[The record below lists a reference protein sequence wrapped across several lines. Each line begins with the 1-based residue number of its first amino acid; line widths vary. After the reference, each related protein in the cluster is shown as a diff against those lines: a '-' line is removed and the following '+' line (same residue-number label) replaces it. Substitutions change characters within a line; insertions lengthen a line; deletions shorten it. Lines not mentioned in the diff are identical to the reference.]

1 MNTDEA
7 EFMFAQGTIGDGVDV
22 RGEDVSFPLEV
33 GDNRVWVYAQ
43 GEVARGF
50 IQAGLTPGDGVI
62 VHGVL
67 RVEDIAGRSLASF
80 DAHAVAVDTR
90 KWGAL

>member
-1 MNTDEA
+1 MNTDETL
-7 EFMFAQGTIGDGVDV
+7 MFAQGTIGDGVDV
-22 RGEDVSFPLEV
+22 RGEEVSFPLEV
-33 GDNRVWVYAQ
+33 GDHRVWVYAQ

-50 IQAGLTPGDGVI
+50 IQAAITPGDGVI

-67 RVEDIAGRSLASF
+67 RVEDIAGRSLASI

>member
-1 MNTDEA
+1 MNSDETLI
-7 EFMFAQGTIGDGVDV
+7 FAQGTINGDVDV

-50 IQAGLTPGDGVI
+50 IQAAITPGDGVI

-67 RVEDIAGRSLASF
+67 RVEDIAGRSLASI

>member
-1 MNTDEA
+1 MNTDDVLI
-7 EFMFAQGTIGDGVDV
+7 FAQGTINGDVDA

-43 GEVARGF
+43 DEVARGF

-67 RVEDIAGRSLASF
+67 RVEDIAGRSLASI

>member
-1 MNTDEA
+1 MNTDDVLI
-7 EFMFAQGTIGDGVDV
+7 FAQGTINGDVDV

-43 GEVARGF
+43 DEVARGF
-50 IQAGLTPGDGVI
+50 IQAAITPGDGVI

-67 RVEDIAGRSLASF
+67 RVEDIAGRSLASI

-90 KWGAL
+90 KWVEL

>member
-1 MNTDEA
+1 MNTDDVLI
-7 EFMFAQGTIGDGVDV
+7 FAQGTINGDVDV

-43 GEVARGF
+43 DEVARGF

-67 RVEDIAGRSLASF
+67 RVEDIAGQSLASI

>member
-1 MNTDEA
+1 MNTDDVLI
-7 EFMFAQGTIGDGVDV
+7 FAQGTISEGVDV

-33 GDNRVWVYAQ
+33 GDNRVWVYCQ

-50 IQAGLTPGDGVI
+50 IQAAISPGERVI

-67 RVEDIAGRSLASF
+67 RVEEVAGRSLASL
-80 DAHAVAVDTR
+80 DASAVAVDTR
-90 KWGAL
+90 KWVEL

>member
-1 MNTDEA
+1 MNTDETLI
-7 EFMFAQGTIGDGVDV
+7 FAQGTISEGVDV

-50 IQAGLTPGDGVI
+50 IQAAITPGERVI

-67 RVEDIAGRSLASF
+67 RVEDIAGRSLASI
-80 DAHAVAVDTR
+80 DASAVAVDTR
-90 KWGAL
+90 KWVEL

>member
-1 MNTDEA
+1 MNTDETLT
-7 EFMFAQGTIGDGVDV
+7 FAQGTIGDGVDV

-50 IQAGLTPGDGVI
+50 IQAGLTPGERVI

-67 RVEDIAGRSLASF
+67 RVEDIAGRSLASI
-80 DAHAVAVDTR
+80 DAHTVAVDTR

>member
-1 MNTDEA
+1 MNTDDVLI
-7 EFMFAQGTIGDGVDV
+7 FAQGTINGDVDV

-43 GEVARGF
+43 DEVARGF

-67 RVEDIAGRSLASF
+67 RVEDIAGRSLASI

>member
-1 MNTDEA
+1 MNTDETLI
-7 EFMFAQGTIGDGVDV
+7 FVQGTINGDVDV

-33 GDNRVWVYAQ
+33 GDNRVWVYCQ

-50 IQAGLTPGDGVI
+50 IQAGIGPGERVI

-67 RVEDIAGRSLASF
+67 RVEDIAGRSLASV
-80 DAHAVAVDTR
+80 DASAVAVDTR
-90 KWGAL
+90 KWVEL

>member
-1 MNTDEA
+1 MNTGEA

-50 IQAGLTPGDGVI
+50 IQAGLTPGERVI

-67 RVEDIAGRSLASF
+67 RVEDIAGRSLASI

>member
-1 MNTDEA
+1 MNTDETLI
-7 EFMFAQGTIGDGVDV
+7 FAQGTINGDVDV

-33 GDNRVWVYAQ
+33 GDNRVWVYCQ

-50 IQAGLTPGDGVI
+50 IQAAITPGDGVI

-67 RVEDIAGRSLASF
+67 RVEDIAGRSLASL
-80 DAHAVAVDTR
+80 DASAVAVDTR
-90 KWGAL
+90 KWVEL

>member
-1 MNTDEA
+1 MNSDETLI
-7 EFMFAQGTIGDGVDV
+7 FAQGTINEDVDV

-50 IQAGLTPGDGVI
+50 IQAAITPGDGVI

-67 RVEDIAGRSLASF
+67 RVEDIAGRSLASI
-80 DAHAVAVDTR
+80 DASVVAVDTR
-90 KWGAL
+90 KWVEL

>member
-1 MNTDEA
+1 MNTDETLI
-7 EFMFAQGTIGDGVDV
+7 FAQGTINGDVDV

-33 GDNRVWVYAQ
+33 GDNRVWVYCQ

-50 IQAGLTPGDGVI
+50 IQAAITPGERVI

-67 RVEDIAGRSLASF
+67 RVEDIAGRSLASL
-80 DAHAVAVDTR
+80 DASAVVVDTR
-90 KWGAL
+90 KWVEL

>member
-1 MNTDEA
+1 MNSDETLI
-7 EFMFAQGTIGDGVDV
+7 FAQGTINGDVDV

-33 GDNRVWVYAQ
+33 GDNRVWVYCQ

-50 IQAGLTPGDGVI
+50 IQAAITPGDGVI

-67 RVEDIAGRSLASF
+67 RVEDIAGRSLASL
-80 DAHAVAVDTR
+80 DASAVAVDTR
-90 KWGAL
+90 KWVEL

>member
-1 MNTDEA
+1 MNTDDVLI
-7 EFMFAQGTIGDGVDV
+7 FAQGTINGDVDV

-33 GDNRVWVYAQ
+33 GDNRVWVYCQ

-50 IQAGLTPGDGVI
+50 IQAAISPGERVI

-67 RVEDIAGRSLASF
+67 RVEDIAGRSLASL
-80 DAHAVAVDTR
+80 DASAVAVDTR
-90 KWGAL
+90 KWVEL

>member
-1 MNTDEA
+1 MNTDDVLI
-7 EFMFAQGTIGDGVDV
+7 FAQGTISEGVDV

-33 GDNRVWVYAQ
+33 GDNRMWVYCQ

-50 IQAGLTPGDGVI
+50 IQAGIGPGERVI

-67 RVEDIAGRSLASF
+67 RVEEVAGRNLASL
-80 DAHAVAVDTR
+80 DASAVAVDTR
-90 KWGAL
+90 KWVEL

>member
-1 MNTDEA
+1 MNTDETLI
-7 EFMFAQGTIGDGVDV
+7 FAQGTIGEGVDV
-22 RGEDVSFPLEV
+22 RGEDISFPLEV

-50 IQAGLTPGDGVI
+50 IQAAITPGDGVI

-67 RVEDIAGRSLASF
+67 RVEDIAGRSLASI

-90 KWGAL
+90 KWGA

>member
-1 MNTDEA
+1 MNTDDVLI
-7 EFMFAQGTIGDGVDV
+7 FAQGTINGDVDV
-22 RGEDVSFPLEV
+22 RGEDVSFPLQV
-33 GDNRVWVYAQ
+33 GDNRVWVYCQ

-67 RVEDIAGRSLASF
+67 RVEDIAGRSLASL
-80 DAHAVAVDTR
+80 DASAVAVDTR
-90 KWGAL
+90 KWVEL

>member
-1 MNTDEA
+1 MNSDETLI
-7 EFMFAQGTIGDGVDV
+7 FAQGTINGDVDV

-50 IQAGLTPGDGVI
+50 IQAAITPGDGVI

-67 RVEDIAGRSLASF
+67 RVEDIAGRSLASI
-80 DAHAVAVDTR
+80 DASVVAVDTR
-90 KWGAL
+90 KWVEL

>member
-1 MNTDEA
+1 MNSDETLI
-7 EFMFAQGTIGDGVDV
+7 FAQGTINGDVDV

-33 GDNRVWVYAQ
+33 GDNRVWVYCQ

-50 IQAGLTPGDGVI
+50 IQAAISAGERVI

-67 RVEDIAGRSLASF
+67 RVEDIAGRSLASI
-80 DAHAVAVDTR
+80 DASAVAVDTR
-90 KWGAL
+90 KWVEL

>member
-1 MNTDEA
+1 MNTDETLI
-7 EFMFAQGTIGDGVDV
+7 FAQGTINGDVDV

-33 GDNRVWVYAQ
+33 GDNRVWVYCQ

-50 IQAGLTPGDGVI
+50 IQAAISPGERVI

-67 RVEDIAGRSLASF
+67 RVEDIAGRSLASL
-80 DAHAVAVDTR
+80 DASAVAVDTR
-90 KWGAL
+90 KWVEL

>member
-1 MNTDEA
+1 MNTDDVLI
-7 EFMFAQGTIGDGVDV
+7 FAQGTINEGVDV

-33 GDNRVWVYAQ
+33 SDNRVWVYCQ

-50 IQAGLTPGDGVI
+50 IQAGIGPGERVI

-67 RVEDIAGRSLASF
+67 RVEDIAGRSLASL
-80 DAHAVAVDTR
+80 DASAVAVDTR
-90 KWGAL
+90 KWVEL

>member
-50 IQAGLTPGDGVI
+50 IQAGLTPGERVI

-67 RVEDIAGRSLASF
+67 RVEDIAGRSLASI

>member
-1 MNTDEA
+1 MNTDETLI
-7 EFMFAQGTIGDGVDV
+7 FAQGTITGDVDV

-43 GEVARGF
+43 GAVARGF
-50 IQAGLTPGDGVI
+50 IQAAITPGDGVI

-67 RVEDIAGRSLASF
+67 RVEDIAGRSLASI
-80 DAHAVAVDTR
+80 DASAVAVDTR
-90 KWGAL
+90 KWVEL

>member
-1 MNTDEA
+1 MNTDDA
-7 EFMFAQGTIGDGVDV
+7 LIFAQGTISEGVDV

-50 IQAGLTPGDGVI
+50 IQAGLGPGERVI

-67 RVEDIAGRSLASF
+67 RVEDIAGRSLASI
-80 DAHAVAVDTR
+80 DASAVAVDTR
-90 KWGAL
+90 KWVEL

>member
-1 MNTDEA
+1 MNTDDVLI
-7 EFMFAQGTIGDGVDV
+7 FAQGTINGDVDV

-33 GDNRVWVYAQ
+33 GDNRVWVYCQ

-50 IQAGLTPGDGVI
+50 IQAGIGPGERVI

-67 RVEDIAGRSLASF
+67 RVEEVAGRSLASI
-80 DAHAVAVDTR
+80 DASAVAVDTR
-90 KWGAL
+90 KWVEL

>member
-1 MNTDEA
+1 MNTDDVLI
-7 EFMFAQGTIGDGVDV
+7 FAQGTISEGVDV

-33 GDNRVWVYAQ
+33 GDNRVWVYCQ

-50 IQAGLTPGDGVI
+50 IQAASSPGERVI

-67 RVEDIAGRSLASF
+67 RVEEVVGRSLASL
-80 DAHAVAVDTR
+80 DASAVAVDTR
-90 KWGAL
+90 KWVEL

>member
-1 MNTDEA
+1 MNSDETLI
-7 EFMFAQGTIGDGVDV
+7 FAQGTINGDVDV

-50 IQAGLTPGDGVI
+50 IQAAITPGDGVI

-67 RVEDIAGRSLASF
+67 RVEDIAGRSLASS
-80 DAHAVAVDTR
+80 DASVVAVDTR
-90 KWGAL
+90 KWVEL

>member
-1 MNTDEA
+1 MNTDETLI
-7 EFMFAQGTIGDGVDV
+7 FAQGTINGDVDV

-43 GEVARGF
+43 DEVARGF

-67 RVEDIAGRSLASF
+67 RVEDIAGRSLASI

>member
-1 MNTDEA
+1 MNSDE
-7 EFMFAQGTIGDGVDV
+7 MLIFAQGTINGDVDV
-22 RGEDVSFPLEV
+22 RGEDVSFPLQV
-33 GDNRVWVYAQ
+33 GDNRVWVYCQ

-67 RVEDIAGRSLASF
+67 RVEDIAGRSLASL
-80 DAHAVAVDTR
+80 DASAVAVDTR
-90 KWGAL
+90 KWVEL

>member
-1 MNTDEA
+1 MNTDETLI
-7 EFMFAQGTIGDGVDV
+7 FAQGTINGDVDV

-33 GDNRVWVYAQ
+33 GDNRVWVYCQ

-50 IQAGLTPGDGVI
+50 IQAAITPGDGVI

-67 RVEDIAGRSLASF
+67 RVEDIAGRSLASI
-80 DAHAVAVDTR
+80 DASVVAVDTR
-90 KWGAL
+90 KWVEL

>member
-1 MNTDEA
+1 MNSDETLI
-7 EFMFAQGTIGDGVDV
+7 FAQGTINGDVDV

-33 GDNRVWVYAQ
+33 GDNRVWVYCQ

-50 IQAGLTPGDGVI
+50 IQAAITPGDGVI

-67 RVEDIAGRSLASF
+67 RVEDIAGRSLASI
-80 DAHAVAVDTR
+80 DASVVAVDTR
-90 KWGAL
+90 KWVEL

>member
-1 MNTDEA
+1 MNSDET
-7 EFMFAQGTIGDGVDV
+7 FIFAQGTINGDVDV

-33 GDNRVWVYAQ
+33 GDNRVWVYCQ

-50 IQAGLTPGDGVI
+50 IQAAITPGDGVI

-67 RVEDIAGRSLASF
+67 RVEDIAGRSLASI
-80 DAHAVAVDTR
+80 DASAVAVDTR
-90 KWGAL
+90 KWVEL